1 MARSNNLTSN
11 DRLIL
16 EALQQALSPLSA
28 HAILATLQSSPIK
41 APVQVYRSLRK
52 LEQRGLV
59 HRIEALNAYVACSG
73 GQREHRPAFAICR
86 DCGSVSEF
94 ENKHTALLAKGALP
108 GFTVE
113 HVSLE
118 VVGQCQDCQ
127 RARSQM

>member
-1 MARSNNLTSN
+1 MPKSNELTSN
-11 DRLIL
+11 DRRVL
-16 EALQQALSPLSA
+16 EALQRASSPLSA
-28 HAILATLQSSPIK
+28 HAILATLQSSPIR

-52 LEQRGLV
+52 LGRRGLA

-73 GQREHRPAFAICR
+73 GHGDHRPAFAICR

-94 ENKHTALLAKGALP
+94 ENKHTALLAKAALP

-118 VVGQCQDCQ
+118 VVGHCRDCQ
-127 RARSQM
+127 QARSQM